1 MTATNIELSVG
12 TVISATASQPATED
26 QTGYE
31 ALSWTVVGEVTD
43 IGESGGS
50 ATITTFTPVAS
61 GVVNK
66 RKGSIDYGTMALAI
80 AKDAADTGQI
90 LLKAG
95 FDGAQRDTVHSFLVA
110 EPNSG
115 DEAYFMGS
123 ISSFTTVR
131 GDANAVIAHNCNKL
145 AIPDTVTVHI

>member
-1 MTATNIELSVG
+1 MTAVNVELSVG
-12 TVISATASQPATED
+12 TIVSASAAQPATED

-31 ALSWTVVGEVTD
+31 ALTYTVVGEITD
-43 IGESGGS
+43 IGESGGT
-50 ATITTFTPVAS
+50 AQITTFTPVNS

-66 RKGSIDYGTMALAI
+66 RKGSIDYGTMSLAI

-95 FDGAQRDTVHSFLVA
+95 FDGAQRNTVHSIKVQ
-110 EPNSG
+110 EPDSG
-115 DEAYFMGS
+115 DVAYFMGV

-131 GDANAVIAHNCNKL
+131 GDANAVIANNCNIERTSI
-145 AIPDTVTVHI
+145 AVVV